1 MCTGKLLLNV
11 FFMAIDGN
19 LTGHKNLHGNGFT
32 INFALSV
39 VNLAVSF
46 DHFLRGEY
54 SLVEFDL
61 QFRRSL
67 IEAAPGLDVVLV
79 LLVDIFLLL
88 FIWLTDH
95 ESGLVLEVIFS
106 REVKLGLDDI
116 FSSGHRLGFN
126 LLVFVKE

>member
-1 MCTGKLLLNV
+1 
-11 FFMAIDGN
+11 
-19 LTGHKNLHGNGFT
+19 
-32 INFALSV
+32 
-39 VNLAVSF
+39 VSF
-46 DHFLRGEY
+46 DQFLRGEY

-61 QFRRSL
+61 QFRGSL

-116 FSSGHRLGFN
+116 FSSSHRLGFN
-126 LLVFVKE
+126 LLVFIKERRRSSSRKLEIEHSFVVSGLNFFSTE